1 MTWIYAVRKGHA
13 PGIYHD
19 VESYQKALDGFPGA
33 EGRRFQDEG
42 AARRY
47 LAGETPVKK
56 GIYAV
61 RRGRVPGIY
70 YSAAE
75 CEEQVRGYNGAESQ
89 RFTTLEAAKA
99 YMTGGKPPRRTV
111 VRAP

>member
-1 MTWIYAVRKGHA
+1 MAWIYAVRKGHA

-19 VESYQKALDGFPGA
+19 VEEYQKAIDGFSGA
-33 EGRRFQDEG
+33 EGRRFQDEE

-47 LAGETPVKK
+47 LAGETPTKK

-70 YSAAE
+70 HSA
-75 CEEQVRGYNGAESQ
+75 
-89 RFTTLEAAKA
+89 
-99 YMTGGKPPRRTV
+99 
-111 VRAP
+111 